1 MYGIINSNIQKLF
14 KALYSQD
21 KNETISKLNQINND
35 LFTNGI
41 PCEESATY
49 QLACELSLKAG
60 LSIED
65 TLREMGECWLLAIGR
80 EKHLGL
86 LKCGKVNFQ
95 DLLMNIPA
103 FFERVMQLDKTQID
117 VNFNVCANGSTSV
130 DFEYIAGKP
139 GLAEFMRGAL
149 HGLGR
154 IFSIPV
160 IVQLDENNDN
170 RMNSMFKVSW

>member
-1 MYGIINSNIQKLF
+1 MYGINNHTIQKSI

-21 KNETISKLNQINND
+21 KNDAIYKLNEINND
-35 LFTNGI
+35 LFTNNTT
-41 PCEESATY
+41 CEETATY
-49 QLACELSLKAG
+49 QLAYELSVKAKMPV
-60 LSIED
+60 ED
-65 TLREMGECWLLAIGR
+65 TLRVMGECWVLTVGR

-86 LKCGKVNFQ
+86 LKCGKLNFQ

-103 FFERVMQLDKTQID
+103 FYERVMQLDKKQID
-117 VNFNVCANGSTSV
+117 VDFSVRANGSTSV
-130 DFEYIAGKP
+130 DFEYIAGKA

-160 IVQLDENNDN
+160 IVQLIENEDKN
-170 RMNSMFKVSW
+170 MNSMFKVSW